1 MEPIQTLYERSCE
14 GETPSLADALR
25 AEYGGDL
32 RFPAAPPNRPLVVAN
47 FVSTL
52 DGVTSF
58 DIPGKSG
65 GAPISGA
72 NRGDRFIMG
81 LLRASADAVLVGSGT
96 VEAVSHNHVWVAEY
110 IFPQAAD
117 RYREYRQTV
126 LGKPRYPLNVIISG
140 TGRLD
145 LTRAV
150 FHTPEIAVLVLTTEA
165 GRRGLAGA
173 GVGALST
180 TAVRVLPAEGGK
192 LLPWEILRIL
202 HGEFGARLILHE
214 GGPMLL
220 GQFLADGLVD
230 ELCLTL
236 APQIAGRM
244 EARFRP
250 ALIMNTEFGPDT
262 APWLNLL
269 SVKRGGDHL
278 YLRYRRTGPR
288 E

>member
-1 MEPIQTLYERSCE
+1 METIQTLYERSCE
-14 GETPSLADALR
+14 GETPSLADWLR
-25 AEYGGDL
+25 GEYGGDL

-65 GAPISGA
+65 GAAISGA
-72 NRGDRFIMG
+72 NRGDHFIMG

-96 VEAVSHNHVWVAEY
+96 VEAVSHDHVWVAEY
-110 IFPQAAD
+110 IFPQGAD
-117 RYREYRQTV
+117 RYRQYRQTV
-126 LGKPRYPLNVIISG
+126 LRKPRYPLIVIISG

-165 GRRGLAGA
+165 GRRGLADA
-173 GVGALST
+173 GVGALSS
-180 TAVRVLPAEGGK
+180 TAVRVLPAEEGK
-192 LLPWEILRIL
+192 LLPLEILRIL
-202 HGEFGARLILHE
+202 HGEFGVHLILHE
-214 GGPMLL
+214 GGPTLL
-220 GQFLADGLVD
+220 GQFLADELVD

-244 EARFRP
+244 QARFRP

-278 YLRYRRTGPR
+278 YLRYRRTVPR
-288 E
+288 D